1 MFVWLRYYR
10 VWKNKFR
17 LHQNPPVSI
26 TLALVILSATVVF
39 SAVCDNSG
47 NHDDNKSYHGNGN
60 MEKSLAKVEI
70 LTDRSP
76 RAVDRRFL
84 SLALGPKLIQHGTL
98 LSLLRSERFQTL
110 AAGLAPAFLRLGG
123 TAEDFLIFEP
133 TEEDITKLASGPELD
148 ICALS
153 KNDSTKWEGLGF
165 EANVT
170 EKKVFKNF
178 TMSEVEWDHLNSFT
192 RCVGYDFIFGL
203 NVLLRNGSLWDP
215 SNAQLLLNY
224 TAARG
229 FKVNWELGNEP
240 NHLQKI
246 SNRTVNA
253 TTLGLDFRQLRSLLS
268 SSPAFKNSILAG
280 PDTTRPKNKTLRFL
294 QRFLQIAAGV
304 LDAVTWHQY
313 YIDGSTAVLDN
324 FTDPTLLDM
333 LHGQITAIN
342 RVVNM
347 TAPGLPVWLGETS
360 SAWGGGAPEL
370 SDSFVAGFM
379 WLDKLGLAAQ
389 LSLDVVMRQ
398 SLFEANYA
406 LISKDLD
413 PLPDYWLSL
422 LYKQL
427 VGSRVLKVK
436 VTDGSEVKVS
446 NSSEQQRT
454 TGEMDRKSARI
465 RVYAHCTNP
474 NSPQQY
480 QNGSVT
486 LYVLNLHQDHRA
498 AVRLGGNLAFKKVH
512 KYLLT
517 PHGMEGLTSRHV
529 ELNGRK
535 LDMVDDR
542 TLPELGPQKLP
553 SNTTLLMPPL
563 TFGFFVIPD
572 AQAAACM

>member
-1 MFVWLRYYR
+1 MIV
-10 VWKNKFR
+10 R
-17 LHQNPPVSI
+17 LCVASM
-26 TLALVILSATVVF
+26 LATVLAAGLLLAILLIGGMLAASQQRGVTVEVRTD
-39 SAVCDNSG
+39 APAAA
-47 NHDDNKSYHGNGN
+47 HD
-60 MEKSLAKVEI
+60 
-70 LTDRSP
+70 T
-76 RAVDRRFL
+76 DRRFL
-84 SLALGPKLIQHGTL
+84 SLALPIQFVRTGKHQ
-98 LSLLRSERFQTL
+98 LLRSQRFQTL

-133 TEEDITKLASGPELD
+133 TEEDIAKLASGPELD
-148 ICALS
+148 LCALN
-153 KNDSTKWEGLGF
+153 KNDSTYKWEGLGIG
-165 EANVT
+165 ANET
-170 EKKVFKNF
+170 EGKVFKNF

-203 NVLLRNGSLWDP
+203 NVLLRSGARWDS

-240 NHLQKI
+240 NHFQKM
-246 SNRTVNA
+246 SNRTINA
-253 TTLGLDFRQLRSLLS
+253 TTLGRDFRQLRSLLS
-268 SSPAFKNSILAG
+268 SSPALKNSILAG

-294 QRFLQIAAGV
+294 KRFLQVAASV

-333 LHGQITAIN
+333 LGRQITAVN
-342 RVVNM
+342 RVVNT

-360 SAWGGGAPEL
+360 SAWGGGAPGL
-370 SDSFVAGFM
+370 SDSFVSGFM
-379 WLDKLGLAAQ
+379 WLDKLGLAAR

-427 VGSRVLKVK
+427 VGSRVLNVK
-436 VTDGSEVKVS
+436 VTDESEVEAR

-454 TGEMDRKSARI
+454 EWEMDRKSARI

-498 AVRLGGNLAFKKVH
+498 SVRLGGNLAFKKVD
-512 KYLLT
+512 KYLMT
-517 PHGMEGLTSRHV
+517 PHGEEGLTSRHV

-535 LDMVDDR
+535 LVMVDDR
-542 TLPELGPQKLP
+542 TLPTLSPQKLP

>member
-1 MFVWLRYYR
+1 MMHGKSTSGGCSKTR
-10 VWKNKFR
+10 VS
-17 LHQNPPVSI
+17 V
-26 TLALVILSATVVF
+26 TLALPILLATVV
-39 SAVCDNSG
+39 STTALCDSTSG
-47 NHDDNKSYHGNGN
+47 YRGNKCYYGNRTLD
-60 MEKSLAKVEI
+60 KSQAKVEI
-70 LTDRSP
+70 LTDSP
-76 RAVDRRFL
+76 LRDVDRRYL

-98 LSLLRSERFQTL
+98 LPLLRSQRFQTL

-133 TEEDITKLASGPELD
+133 TEEDIAKLASGPELD
-148 ICALS
+148 LCALN
-153 KNDSTKWEGLGF
+153 KNDSTYKWEGLGIG
-165 EANVT
+165 ANET
-170 EKKVFKNF
+170 EGKVFKNF

-203 NVLLRNGSLWDP
+203 NVLLRSGARWDS

-240 NHLQKI
+240 NHFQKM
-246 SNRTVNA
+246 SNRTINA
-253 TTLGLDFRQLRSLLS
+253 TTLGRDFRQLRSLLS
-268 SSPAFKNSILAG
+268 SSPALKNSILAG

-294 QRFLQIAAGV
+294 KRFLQVAASV

-333 LHGQITAIN
+333 LGRQITAVN
-342 RVVNM
+342 RVVNT

-360 SAWGGGAPEL
+360 SAWGGGAPGL
-370 SDSFVAGFM
+370 SDSFVSGFM
-379 WLDKLGLAAQ
+379 WLDKLGLAAR

-427 VGSRVLKVK
+427 VGSRVLNVK
-436 VTDGSEVKVS
+436 VTDESEVEAR

-454 TGEMDRKSARI
+454 EWEMDRKSARI

-498 AVRLGGNLAFKKVH
+498 SVRLGGNLAFKKVD
-512 KYLLT
+512 KYLMT
-517 PHGMEGLTSRHV
+517 PHGEEGLTSRHV

-535 LDMVDDR
+535 LVMVDDR
-542 TLPELGPQKLP
+542 TLPTLSPQKLP

>member
-1 MFVWLRYYR
+1 MFIWSRYD
-10 VWKNKFR
+10 VWKMNFR
-17 LHQNPPVSI
+17 LYQNPRVSK
-26 TLALVILSATVVF
+26 TLALLVLLVT
-39 SAVCDNSG
+39 AVCDSASG
-47 NHDDNKSYHGNGN
+47 YHGNKSYYGNKSL
-60 MEKSLAKVEI
+60 EKSQAKVEI
-70 LTDRSP
+70 LTDSSLRD
-76 RAVDRRFL
+76 VDRRFL

-98 LSLLRSERFQTL
+98 LPLLRSERFQTL

-123 TAEDFLIFEP
+123 TAEDFLIFQP
-133 TEEDITKLASGPELD
+133 TQEDISKLASGPELD
-148 ICALS
+148 ICTLN
-153 KNDSTKWEGLGF
+153 KNESTKWEGLGIG
-165 EANVT
+165 ANET
-170 EKKVFKNF
+170 EGKVFKNF

-203 NVLLRNGSLWDP
+203 NVLLRNGSLWDS

-240 NHLQKI
+240 NRLQKL

-253 TTLGLDFRQLRSLLS
+253 TTLGQDFRKLRSLLS

-294 QRFLQIAAGV
+294 QRFLQVAASV

-313 YIDGSTAVLDN
+313 YIDGRTAVLDN

-333 LHGQITAIN
+333 LARQITAIN

-347 TAPGLPVWLGETS
+347 TAPSLPVWLGETS

-379 WLDKLGLAAQ
+379 WLDKLGLAAK

-427 VGSRVLKVK
+427 VGSRVLKVQ
-436 VTDGSEVKVS
+436 VTDGSEVRVT
-446 NSSEQQRT
+446 NSSEEQRT
-454 TGEMDRKSARI
+454 AGEMDRKSARI

-474 NSPQQY
+474 NSPQRY

-498 AVRLGGNLAFKKVH
+498 AVRLGGHLAFKKVD

-517 PHGMEGLTSRHV
+517 PHGEEGLTSRHV

-535 LDMVDDR
+535 LVMVDDR

-572 AQAAACM
+572 AQATACM